1 MRFPPSPWVLVCAAV
16 GVGGCLIADPG
27 AHSSPCVTDTD
38 CSSTQRCVQTGEEQ
52 GVCELIYPPPGDT
65 SAGQSDA
72 GPSQSG
78 DAGTPD
84 AGPQLTPTWC
94 KDIQSVMQTSC
105 TASCH
110 GSVTSGSGRT
120 DFRLDVYATSGSVK
134 GAKDMAARIKDRA
147 VDKRT
152 MPPSGSSSPALT
164 AAQRDL
170 VNRWVA
176 GATPQCASDGGT
188 P

>member
-1 MRFPPSPWVLVCAAV
+1 MRLTSTPWVLVCAAI
-16 GVGGCLIADPG
+16 GVGGCLLADPDT
-27 AHSSPCVTDTD
+27 HSSPCVADTD
-38 CSSTQRCVQTGEEQ
+38 CPSTHRCVQLSAEQ

-65 SAGQSDA
+65 SAGQGDG

-84 AGPQLTPTWC
+84 AGPRVTPTWC
-94 KDIQSVMQTSC
+94 KDIQPVMQASC

-110 GSVTSGSGRT
+110 GAVNTDSGQKG
-120 DFRLDVYATSGSVK
+120 FRLDVYATSGSVK
-134 GAKDMAARIKDRA
+134 GAKDMAARIKDRG

-152 MPPSGSSSPALT
+152 MPPSTSGSPALT

-170 VNRWVA
+170 VTRWVA
-176 GATPQCASDGGT
+176 GGTPECAGDGGT